1 MVRYP
6 KKAKM
11 ERLHRDPPP
20 CEVKFSHQ
28 ILDLAYEIHDDLSES
43 NVDLRIFSEYI
54 ICEVHYARDLLFESS
69 ENSQNIINAIV
80 DFLARPDIRI
90 DKDSFGK
97 ISQIAALFLIGT
109 RINEATYEAVLEKIS
124 DPREIEIA
132 LHGSKS
138 LGRRL
143 RTTELVCP
151 KCSGGF
157 NLRSPLTQR
166 LVYFYRCPHCG
177 QSISY

>member
-1 MVRYP
+1 
-6 KKAKM
+6 M
-11 ERLHRDPPP
+11 EKLHRDPPP

-43 NVDLRIFSEYI
+43 NEDLRIFSEYI

-69 ENSQNIINAIV
+69 ENSQNIINAII

-151 KCSGGF
+151 KCSSGF
-157 NLRSPLTQR
+157 NLRSPLAQR
-166 LVYFYRCPHCG
+166 LVYFYRCPQCG
-177 QSISY
+177 QAISY